1 MNIEIQARGIP
12 SNKDVHNFIR
22 RRADLALNALRDQ
35 IGLASVF
42 VDGANVSDKVGD
54 IRCLVLI
61 RLGTHP
67 DVEVESTHANLYTA
81 IYRAVDDAGWTLA
94 RTLMHQQAG
103 LLNRQFKM
111 IGNGYQALA

>member
-35 IGLASVF
+35 IGLVSVF

-67 DVEVESTHANLYTA
+67 MWRSKVRMLICIPRSIVRWMT
-81 IYRAVDDAGWTLA
+81 RAGPWRA
-94 RTLMHQQAG
+94 RLCINKRAC
-103 LLNRQFKM
+103 
-111 IGNGYQALA
+111 